1 MLLKLSFPDF
11 WDIFLVFN
19 IFFWKPQCFPI
30 SCFSG
35 AVSGMCTGA
44 LNAARLK
51 AGHVLAQ
58 QPCCQSSRPIT
69 LGMTFKVGRR
79 RRTKCPYLLR
89 TSPADEPLYSV
100 CRWVCL
106 CVLWLWPDLVWH
118 KDSCHISN
126 LSHAT
131 QRRCQRP
138 GHQETLERTQGIE
151 SMRLCVCVC
160 DHAHIRLKEK
170 GGWKTRGGGH
180 VKGIDSEAL
189 TNLDGRTHAGMHTL
203 LESSP

>member
-1 MLLKLSFPDF
+1 MSYLNCSHC
-11 WDIFLVFN
+11 LVLIVNFRMGSN
-19 IFFWKPQCFPI
+19 T
-30 SCFSG
+30 
-35 AVSGMCTGA
+35 VSSICTGA
-44 LNAARLK
+44 LKAARLE

-58 QPCCQSSRPIT
+58 QPCCQSSHPIK

-89 TSPADEPLYSV
+89 TSPAVEPLCSV
-100 CRWVCL
+100 CGWVCL

-138 GHQETLERTQGIE
+138 GHQETQGRTQGKV
-151 SMRLCVCVC
+151 SVHLC
-160 DHAHIRLKEK
+160 AHEPMCLKE
-170 GGWKTRGGGH
+170 
-180 VKGIDSEAL
+180 
-189 TNLDGRTHAGMHTL
+189 
-203 LESSP
+203 